1 MKYVIANWK
10 MNMDSKD
17 ISNWAGPF
25 SKSYKSIKKQWKKRR
40 IIEERWPKIIVC
52 PSMVYVPAM
61 CEISQKMG
69 IEIGAQNISP
79 FERGAYTGE
88 TGAFQVKTF
97 CKYAIV
103 GHSERKEPVEVVI
116 RKRDLCLKERITPI
130 VCFVDPGQLVKLYKE
145 GSVMA
150 WEDPQNISKDG
161 VYRAEDPAKI
171 SAIAKEIR
179 KILPPEATLI
189 YGGSVNQKNA
199 PSISRINEL
208 DGALI
213 GNASLDSEIFATI
226 IRYYVED

>member
-10 MNMDSKD
+10 MNMDSRD
-17 ISNWAGPF
+17 ISNWVGPF
-25 SKSYKSIKKQWKKRR
+25 SKNYKTIKKQWKKRR

-52 PSMVYVPAM
+52 PSMVYIPPM

-69 IEIGAQNISP
+69 IEIGAQDVSP
-79 FERGAYTGE
+79 FEKGTHTGE
-88 TGAFQVKTF
+88 VGVFQIKNF

-103 GHSERKEPVEVVI
+103 GHSEREEPVELVM
-116 RKRDLCLKERITPI
+116 RKRDLCLKEGITPI
-130 VCFVDPGQLVKLYKE
+130 VCFVNPGDLVKLYKG
-145 GSVMA
+145 GSIMA
-150 WEDPQNISKDG
+150 WENPQNISKGG

-179 KILPPEATLI
+179 KILPPGAPLV
-189 YGGSVNQKNA
+189 YGGSVNKTNA
-199 PSISRINEL
+199 PSISGINEL

-213 GNASLDSEIFATI
+213 GNASLDSEIFAVI